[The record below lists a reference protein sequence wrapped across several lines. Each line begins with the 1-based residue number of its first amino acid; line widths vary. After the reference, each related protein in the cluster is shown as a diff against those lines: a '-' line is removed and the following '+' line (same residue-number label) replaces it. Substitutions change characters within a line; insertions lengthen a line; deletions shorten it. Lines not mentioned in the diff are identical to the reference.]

1 MAPGVIATAAFF
13 SANFD
18 CLLSNLTRYSV
29 VGFKDLFKKKEP
41 VKEMPGAQEI
51 DSGLKYRDISI
62 TITFDPEQSKAHIE
76 EDYTVLNK
84 EGIDQIVLKIFVPWL
99 KGDQYADRDDQKV
112 FESISAYAA
121 KYHFGRIIAKY
132 SPTGEDAYFG
142 QFEFDFESS
151 GEYTADMLEASAMQV
166 YVKDGEIIK
175 VSGYDI

>member
-1 MAPGVIATAAFF
+1 M
-13 SANFD
+13 
-18 CLLSNLTRYSV
+18 
-29 VGFKDLFKKKEP
+29 GFKDLFKKKEP

-84 EGIDQIVLKIFVPWL
+84 EGIDQIVLKKFVPWL

-121 KYHFGRIIAKY
+121 EYHFGRQVK
-132 SPTGEDAYFG
+132 
-142 QFEFDFESS
+142 
-151 GEYTADMLEASAMQV
+151 MLTSDSLNSILKAPVNILQICWKPVLCRYMSKTEKS
-166 YVKDGEIIK
+166 
-175 VSGYDI
+175 